1 MTESSNGGTHNSA
14 PLEGYDRQWSN
25 GCAGSPLGQV
35 PDANLAR
42 LRRSLDQLPPAV
54 QWEEMRSRILVALSD
69 LPDEHRPC
77 PALATHVSAD
87 FHIGRRECSRGP
99 ATRQEQCFAS
109 KTETSIPGS
118 LLFASHL
125 LRALWR
131 IPKLVWMLSAIML
144 VMAAPLLLYRSNP
157 ANPQPLLLPPVAQVS
172 GALTKSFQAPVQ
184 SGLAARLAARPAAEG
199 PAMITALQHQ
209 AAPAAVSV
217 VIFLTAPA
225 EYEIHRL
232 TRPARVY
239 IDFHNTRLSPRL
251 KGEDLGA
258 GKPCLR
264 KYRVA
269 PRAPRIAR
277 IAFETGPAC
286 DYSAELTAATP
297 ARLVLLLRPV
307 APTAGP

>member
-77 PALATHVSAD
+77 PALATHVPAD

-131 IPKLVWMLSAIML
+131 IPRLVWMLPAIML
-144 VMAAPLLLYRSNP
+144 VIAAPLLLYRSNS
-157 ANPQPLLLPPVAQVS
+157 ANTQPLLMPPAAPGS
-172 GALTKSFQAPVQ
+172 GALSKPFQAPPLQ
-184 SGLAARLAARPAAEG
+184 TGAEPGG
-199 PAMITALQHQ
+199 PATITAVQHQ